1 MAKIWKSSESRQN
14 FFCNLRWRWLFRK
27 FSGVRNQWKWKFSWE
42 IMQIASLSI
51 IFARLF
57 KLLKLRK
64 AVVTYLLRLFIF
76 DRLHCV
82 FSDVQSKAFSDRLL
96 CWSLSSDGHQMKSG
110 KTSNSSF
117 LFHRSGKRFSN
128 EAILFHAF
136 LAITLCSNIMIRCV
150 AWFLTICEQHSNWIL
165 LTKKSSV
172 NGRTGL
178 PAISLWSLCLSQPYE
193 NNATCVLTSFVVFA
207 SLSSTCL

>member
-1 MAKIWKSSESRQN
+1 MCHPNLSVAFFSSSI
-14 FFCNLRWRWLFRK
+14 RWRVGRH
-27 FSGVRNQWKWKFSWE
+27 
-42 IMQIASLSI
+42 
-51 IFARLF
+51 
-57 KLLKLRK
+57 
-64 AVVTYLLRLFIF
+64 Y
-76 DRLHCV
+76 V
-82 FSDVQSKAFSDRLL
+82 FNCTTVQSKVFSDRLL

-165 LTKKSSV
+165 LTNKSSV

-193 NNATCVLTSFVVFA
+193 NNATCVLTSSVVFA
-207 SLSSTCL
+207 SLSSTTI